1 MRDAH
6 EHLFAAGHR
15 IRQLVETDDLVAAGS
30 GENHCAHVCSLGL
43 DPARQPRWNAGR
55 FRRLIAKVAQ
65 RCRGSSI
72 PPVSDLPARADVVII
87 GGGAMGASTA
97 FHLATGGVGDVVL
110 LERET
115 LASGSTSRSAGGAR
129 LQFADELNVRLSLR
143 SLEEFERWDALIGE
157 HVEFVPDI
165 AFRQV
170 GYLFLLDTPELVAA
184 FRAALAVQHAHG
196 VPSRELTPAEAAAIV
211 PQLELDGVLA
221 ATFCPRDGHMSPEA
235 VVQGYAAA
243 AVARGARVLQGCPA
257 IGIEQRGRPHHRR
270 AHARAGRS
278 RPTRSCAPPGPGPA
292 RSARW
297 PASRSRCTASR
308 GTCGSRPS
316 PAGVRDDVPLT
327 IDFSTSFYFH
337 REGPGIV
344 FGGREAALED
354 VAEHALRRLPLVV
367 DLPIQSSWWGY
378 YEVSPD
384 HNAIVGESSAPG
396 RFLYATGFSGHG
408 FQQAPA
414 VGEHLA
420 QLIRGERPAFDLG
433 ALSLE
438 RFARGE
444 QRAERFVV

>member
-1 MRDAH
+1 MS
-6 EHLFAAGHR
+6 E
-15 IRQLVETDDLVAAGS
+15 
-30 GENHCAHVCSLGL
+30 
-43 DPARQPRWNAGR
+43 
-55 FRRLIAKVAQ
+55 
-65 RCRGSSI
+65 
-72 PPVSDLPARADVVII
+72 LPARADVVII

-97 FHLATGGVGDVVL
+97 FHLATGGVEDVVL

-143 SLEEFERWDALIGE
+143 SLDDFERWDALIGE
-157 HVEFVPDI
+157 HVTFVPEI
-165 AFRQV
+165 AFHQV
-170 GYLFLLDTPELVAA
+170 GYLFLLDTPELVDT
-184 FRAALAVQHAHG
+184 FRAALEVQHAQG
-196 VPSRELTPAEAAAIV
+196 VPSRELTPAEAGEIV

-243 AVARGARVLQGCPA
+243 AVARGARVLQACPA
-257 IGIEQRGRPHHRR
+257 VGIEHRDGRITGVR
-270 AHARAGRS
+270 
-278 RPTRSCAPPGPGPA
+278 TE
-292 RSARW
+292 
-297 PASRSRCTASR
+297 R
-308 GTCGSRPS
+308 GTIATDTVVCAAGAWAREVGAMAGIEIPVHGEPRHMWFS
-316 PAGVRDDVPLT
+316 PEAGGLRDDVPLT

-344 FGGREAALED
+344 FGGREEAIED
-354 VAEHALRRLPLVV
+354 VAEHALRRLPLILE
-367 DLPIQSSWWGY
+367 LPIQSSWWGY

-414 VGEHLA
+414 IGEHLA
-420 QLIRGERPAFDLG
+420 QLVRGEQPSFDLG
-433 ALSLE
+433 AFALE

>member
-1 MRDAH
+1 
-6 EHLFAAGHR
+6 
-15 IRQLVETDDLVAAGS
+15 V
-30 GENHCAHVCSLGL
+30 N
-43 DPARQPRWNAGR
+43 
-55 FRRLIAKVAQ
+55 
-65 RCRGSSI
+65 
-72 PPVSDLPARADVVII
+72 DLPPRADVVVI
-87 GGGAMGASTA
+87 GGGAVGASTA
-97 FHLATGGVGDVVL
+97 FHLATGGVPDVVL

-143 SLEEFERWDALIGE
+143 SLEEFERWETLISQ
-157 HVEFVPDI
+157 HVDFVPAI

-170 GYLFLLDTPELVAA
+170 GYLFLLDTPELVAS

-196 VPSRELTPAEAAAIV
+196 VPSRELTPAEAGALV

-243 AVARGARVLQGCPA
+243 AVACGARVVQGCPA
-257 IGIEQRGRPHHRR
+257 IGIE
-270 AHARAGRS
+270 HAAGSITGVR
-278 RPTRSCAPPGPGPA
+278 TE
-292 RSARW
+292 
-297 PASRSRCTASR
+297 R
-308 GTCGSRPS
+308 GTIATDTVVCAAGAWAREVGAMAGIDIPVHGEPRRMWFS
-316 PAGVRDDVPLT
+316 PEAGGLRDDVPLT

-337 REGPGIV
+337 REGPGMV
-344 FGGREAALED
+344 FGGREDALED

-384 HNAIVGESSAPG
+384 HNAIVGEASEPA

-414 VGEHLA
+414 IGEHLA
-420 QLIRGERPAFDLG
+420 QLIRRERPAFDLS
-433 ALSLE
+433 AFSLE

-444 QRAERFVV
+444 RRAERFVV